1 MAIVKFSGTTNLT
14 FLGTATL
21 KFSDP
26 VNTWV
31 FLQTSSNDN
40 LYINPR
46 TTVAAGSSGCASVS
60 DGENA
65 LNFAFP
71 PEDEAIGKYGRVT
84 VFDNLFVACGE
95 FHWFVVQA
103 I

>member
-1 MAIVKFSGTTNLT
+1 MAIVKFSETTNLT

-31 FLQTSSNDN
+31 FLQTSNDNN

-46 TTVAAGSSGCASVS
+46 STVAAGSSGCATVS
-60 DGENA
+60 DGQGA

-71 PEDEAIGKYGRVT
+71 PEDETVGQYGRVT
-84 VFDNLFVACGE
+84 VFDDLFVGCGY